1 MLTPPNCCIQVALC
15 IDAQLVVSIGQ
26 KADPAPQSL
35 GFRRGLLAEGEHKR
49 PVGHI
54 TLKYNAV
61 CR

>member
-35 GFRRGLLAEGEHKR
+35 GFRRVLLVESKHKR
-49 PVGHI
+49 N
-54 TLKYNAV
+54 L
-61 CR
+61 